1 MNLLNA
7 AQSSFRS
14 RNNDSNISHND
25 SSSSATTASAS
36 GSGRRASSAPL
47 SASLHERDLPPPSR
61 PRGRPGGIY
70 RGSSQSLGLSGLDC
84 ISSTFGSEHSTT
96 TDHHHH
102 QQQQQLNNQAS
113 HSSNSSSHNNETD
126 KFVARAEKALKH
138 VHDDDASTVGG
149 TSNSPSVTD
158 ASFVSAAHRSSGSM
172 SVLSSQT
179 PTYISSKTSSTTAT
193 NVTKKKPIS
202 TTTTLQ
208 KLHLSKDNEVEFVGR
223 EAEVIALS
231 EAVDT
236 LMSSDCKGN
245 VKHSGSTSDS
255 DSCQGKLL
263 PSPSRAPPRVISISG
278 LPGSGKSRLAQR
290 VRSRVMERD
299 GYFVTGKMDQ
309 HSTSMRDTSTDSS
322 NKQRASDSGP
332 EEAQAYSGLATAM
345 HQLAEQIIARDFDMG
360 IRRRLQETIVGK
372 EDVKVLVEIFPALA
386 TILQNDYDESDIDEP
401 IDGHHPKDE
410 EGEGNINHS
419 NRLRSPQPKRPQAAF
434 RGNRRRFLFQ
444 QFIRVL
450 LTPHESYEDEDI
462 EDDFNYK
469 DKASADSANGAH
481 IKELDPIVLVLVLED
496 LQWIDTP
503 SLELISSLVRD
514 QDIPK
519 FLLITTTR
527 PLEAKQPGHSFL
539 KHIQLW
545 TSESISVDSYH
556 LDNLNSKEINMV
568 LASLLDSSD
577 DLDSTKELSELVHQ
591 KTDGNPFFAIEF
603 IKALVDQDLLHY
615 SFGDMRWKYDIQ
627 KVQSLAL
634 DGDNTA
640 VGLLTSKLKRL
651 SPQKQLV
658 LVVASCL
665 GMTFKEEL
673 VGRLVQHLD
682 GEDVMGDPVPDSE
695 EQQPMKPSSNTTEL
709 AYFEELGF
717 LGHTR
722 EVFFFSHDLIQQ
734 AATALVS
741 GNKSLLIKLRIGEY
755 ILQTSTKYGASS
767 SKEMLFLGVDLC
779 TDAACRLQWQQPRPM
794 KLKWTKLAHFNLL
807 AGEQAMQESAFA
819 LSLRYAR
826 AGLGVLDAHCVGG
839 EDVSEVEVNL
849 LACVAEASH
858 CTLNME
864 YMGAYVNRLL
874 RHPKCPD
881 EIKFRMMHLKIVSK
895 NSLGQL
901 AEAFAV
907 GWDTLVLLG
916 VAKFP
921 KKPSAV
927 YVLKELMKTKRLLRG
942 HTKET
947 LLALPLMKDDN
958 RIMALSIFDAIIST
972 CYISNPNLF
981 IVTQLKSIRWAVKY
995 GVSKY
1000 APSAFGILAM
1010 VLLHTMGEVENA
1022 ILYSKFDVL
1031 CLFASGFICVS
1042 DLSTLISYNANL
1054 LLSKATSLWHF
1065 RNSFAIRKPS
1075 PKHHQWHFS
1084 GSIPGKTTCGVAVH
1098 HFYIRTD
1105 LPWNLVTQKLE

>member
-7 AQSSFRS
+7 AQLSNFRS
-14 RNNDSNISHND
+14 RNDSTGNN
-25 SSSSATTASAS
+25 SSNNNANANAAS

-47 SASLHERDLPPPSR
+47 STPLYESDLQQPSR
-61 PRGRPGGIY
+61 ARGRQGGVS
-70 RGSSQSLGLSGLDC
+70 RGSSQSFGMSGLDF
-84 ISSTFGSEHSTT
+84 ISSTGSENSTDPQT
-96 TDHHHH
+96 
-102 QQQQQLNNQAS
+102 QQQQLNHAS
-113 HSSNSSSHNNETD
+113 HSSNSSHNETD

-149 TSNSPSVTD
+149 VSPSVTD
-158 ASFVSAAHRSSGSM
+158 ASFVSAAHRSSSSM
-172 SVLSSQT
+172 SALSIQT
-179 PTYISSKTSSTTAT
+179 QTYAPNKSIIGIGTQKKTT
-193 NVTKKKPIS
+193 S

-223 EAEVIALS
+223 EVEVRALS

-245 VKHSGSTSDS
+245 FKNAGSCSDS
-255 DSCQGKLL
+255 DSGQGKLL
-263 PSPSRAPPRVISISG
+263 SAPSRGPPRVISISG
-278 LPGSGKSRLAQR
+278 MPGSGKSRLAQR
-290 VRSRVMERD
+290 IRSRVLQRD

-309 HSTSMRDTSTDSS
+309 HSTSMRDTSKNSS
-322 NKQRASDSGP
+322 KKQPATVSESGP

-345 HQLAEQIIARDFDMG
+345 HQLAEQILARDFDMG
-360 IRRRLQETIVGK
+360 IRRRLQETIVGT

-386 TILQNDYDESDIDEP
+386 TILQSDNDKSDLNIPNDS
-401 IDGHHPKDE
+401 HHHEGD
-410 EGEGNINHS
+410 EGEAIKNHS
-419 NRLRSPQPKRPQAAF
+419 TKLHQHNKKPQAAL

-450 LTPHESYEDEDI
+450 LTPHESYEDEDL
-462 EDDFNYK
+462 EDDFNHNYIRE
-469 DKASADSANGAH
+469 ASADSARDVQ
-481 IKELDPIVLVLVLED
+481 IRELDPIVLVLVLED

-514 QDIPK
+514 QEIPK

-527 PLEAKQPGHSFL
+527 PLDENQPGHPFL
-539 KHIQLW
+539 KHLQMW
-545 TSESISVDSYH
+545 TSQSIPVDSFY
-556 LDNLNSKEINMV
+556 LDNLRPKEINMI
-568 LASLLDSSD
+568 LSSLLESSD
-577 DLDSTKELSELVHQ
+577 DLGSSKALSELVHQ

-615 SFGDMRWKYDIQ
+615 SFGDMRWKFDIQ

-634 DGDNTA
+634 DGDNSA

-651 SPQKQLV
+651 PPQKQLV

-682 GEDVMGDPVPDSE
+682 GEDIMGEPVYDSNE
-695 EQQPMKPSSNTTEL
+695 RQSMKTSSNTTEL
-709 AYFEELGF
+709 AYFENLGF

-755 ILQTSTKYGASS
+755 ILQTSSKYGASS

-779 TDAACRLQWQQPRPM
+779 TDASCRLQWQQPRPM

-826 AGLGVLDAHCVGG
+826 AGLRLLDAHGGSG
-839 EDVSEVEVNL
+839 EDISQLEVNL

-858 CTLNME
+858 CALNME
-864 YMGAYVNRLL
+864 CMGAYVNRLL
-874 RHPKCPD
+874 KHPGCPD

-895 NSLGQL
+895 TSQGQL
-901 AEAFAV
+901 AQAFAI

-921 KKPSAV
+921 KKPSAM

-942 HTKET
+942 HTKESLLT
-947 LLALPLMKDDN
+947 LPIMKDDN
-958 RIMALSIFDAIIST
+958 RITALSIFDAIITT

-981 IVTQLKSIRWAVKY
+981 IVTQLKTIRWSVKY

-1000 APSAFGILAM
+1000 APSAFCLLAL

-1022 ILYSKFDVL
+1022 ILYSKF
-1031 CLFASGFICVS
+1031 
-1042 DLSTLISYNANL
+1042 
-1054 LLSKATSLWHF
+1054 
-1065 RNSFAIRKPS
+1065 
-1075 PKHHQWHFS
+1075 
-1084 GSIPGKTTCGVAVH
+1084 GS
-1098 HFYIRTD
+1098 
-1105 LPWNLVTQKLE
+1105 